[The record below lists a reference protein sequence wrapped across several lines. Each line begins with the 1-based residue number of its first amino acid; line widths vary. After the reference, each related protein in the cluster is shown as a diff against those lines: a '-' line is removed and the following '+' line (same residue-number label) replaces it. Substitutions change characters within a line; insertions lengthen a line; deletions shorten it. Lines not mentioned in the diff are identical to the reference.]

1 MFTSSVAERLSK
13 RLFPA
18 LFVLLFTSSFAKV
31 QRNHSFLDSP
41 AAYLGQTL
49 PSDTPQVFAPGLL
62 ADPGTIAYDRIAITP
77 SGKDI
82 CYSQNDRWAS
92 LKNHVLKC
100 FRYDGHKW
108 QGPTVAFEHF
118 YAATFSLD
126 GNSLFVAGEKPKQV
140 WKSTRTAT
148 GWSEPELFLESDHE
162 LYDFMPTQSGTYYIG
177 TSADD
182 ADKRSGI
189 GFAFSTLTILNGKQT
204 VKSLG
209 RPLNED
215 GYNGD
220 FFVSPDESFMIV
232 SANET
237 KDLECELHI
246 SFRKPD
252 GTWTKPVS
260 LGPNINDG
268 LAHRWG
274 QFVTPD
280 SKYLFYSRGTSA
292 KDCAIYWVRFD
303 NLLTQLKSEALRKV
317 LG

>member
-1 MFTSSVAERLSK
+1 MTKCQSDHA
-13 RLFPA
+13 
-18 LFVLLFTSSFAKV
+18 
-31 QRNHSFLDSP
+31 FLDSP
-41 AAYLGQTL
+41 DAYLGQT
-49 PSDTPQVFAPGLL
+49 PPNDTPQLFAPGLL
-62 ADPGTIAYDRIAITP
+62 ADPGTIAYDRVAIAP
-77 SGKDI
+77 NGKEI
-82 CYSQNDRWAS
+82 CYSQNDRWSS

-108 QGPTVAFEHF
+108 LGPAVAFGHF
-118 YAATFSLD
+118 YAATFSFD
-126 GNSLFVAGEKPKQV
+126 GNALFVSGEKATQV
-140 WKSTRTAT
+140 WRSTRTST
-148 GWSEPELFLESDHE
+148 GWNAPELFLEGDHA
-162 LYDFMPTQSGTYYIG
+162 LYNFMPTHSGTYYIG
-177 TSADD
+177 TSPDD
-182 ADKRSGI
+182 ADKQSGI
-189 GFAFSTLTILNGKQT
+189 TTAFATLTVLNGKQI

-237 KDLECELHI
+237 KDYECELQI
-246 SFRKPD
+246 SFRKQD

-260 LGPNINDG
+260 LGPKINDG

-280 SKYLFYSRGTSA
+280 DKYLFYSRGTSA

-303 NLLTQLKSEALRKV
+303 TLLRQLKHVAL
-317 LG
+317 GA